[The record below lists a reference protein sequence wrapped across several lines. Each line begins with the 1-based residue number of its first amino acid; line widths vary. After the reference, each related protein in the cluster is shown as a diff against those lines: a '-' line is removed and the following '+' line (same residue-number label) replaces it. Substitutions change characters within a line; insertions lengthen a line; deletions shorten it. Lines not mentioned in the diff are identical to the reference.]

1 MPFYSN
7 KVQKQ
12 RKNLFNNKLMKF
24 KRLIQIIHNL
34 FFNFL
39 NFAQKANPSFFIVYN
54 STLLAFILYI
64 LLKQYNSQ
72 FNKK

>member
-39 NFAQKANPSFFIVYN
+39 NFAQKANPFFCYC
-54 STLLAFILYI
+54 
-64 LLKQYNSQ
+64 
-72 FNKK
+72 